1 MSADLVL
8 TLYEEMSATHVVNL
22 QKDDGVSLKPSTM
35 FGVDDTVFLS
45 FKVKNQGDKTAS
57 KSYFKVVVDGEI
69 VDLGDQ
75 NDFVSSIFAGGWHG
89 YNSLILGKFGVG
101 EHTITLTLD
110 STNVVAEGEA
120 GEKNNVYT
128 TTFTV
133 QNGQGGGEEEQGDY
147 ADLVLTLNEEL
158 GAQEKL
164 DLRKHGEHSLVSS
177 NIFSTDDDVF
187 LAFEITNQGSKK
199 ANSSYFR
206 VEVDGNVFDLSGH
219 QGLNGSTQGGNLGA
233 MNPEYHVSYSSIN
246 LGKYA
251 AGTHTIRFTLDPN
264 NQVAEGTAGEQNNVY
279 TTTFTVQGEQI
290 TTADLVLSKI
300 NGINS
305 DELLALQKTG
315 PEYLVNASVFSPDDD
330 VFFAF
335 NIKNQGVLTAS
346 SSYFKLEIDGEEF
359 DLSGQQGVVSGNN
372 MGVMTPGFE
381 HGVSGINLG
390 KYAVGTHTITFTLDP
405 DNYVAEGT
413 AGEQNNVYTTT
424 FTVQNGQGD
433 YADLVLTLDE
443 ELGAQELLNLQK
455 IVEVGPMVSSNTF
468 GTDDNVFLAFE
479 ITNQGSKKA
488 DSCYIKIEVD
498 GEVFDL
504 SGQQGEISTGNAGS
518 FTPGYSYG
526 YSAINLGKYAV
537 GEHTIRF
544 TLDPNNL
551 VAEGT
556 AGEANNVYETT
567 FTVQDGQGGGEQ
579 GEITTADLV
588 LTLDETLGAQELLNL
603 RKNGEDHFMVSSNTF
618 GTDDDVFLA
627 FQITNQGVKK
637 ADSCYIRVE
646 VDGEVFDLSG
656 VQGLSTGNA
665 GAFNPEYS
673 YAFSAINLG
682 KYAVGKHTIT
692 FTLDPTNR
700 VAEGTAGEAN
710 NVYTTVFSVAD
721 NGQLV
726 DGSALDDIESG
737 GKMISGFLLSSEDK
751 DIFVPVVLKAG
762 NIKVSVLGSTKSQKL
777 IFAESAEG
785 EQYLSFNLEKTLEE
799 DNSPT
804 ELKAIQDEVADVF
817 LAHSSGETWT
827 EGYFARNKGYVTAEG
842 ELVAGTKDATALL
855 GKNKICDV
863 FTGSGDPS
871 VLILTDDACGDA
883 LFLDDIY
890 SESGHPSK
898 EAARLAQV
906 DDIYAGAGDDVID
919 MTSSKF
925 KYVGEGMTI
934 HGGDGDDVLWS
945 NKGSNVLCGDAGDDW
960 LIGAGNCAE
969 VFVGGTGDDTLN
981 GVSGDN
987 VFCFGEA
994 WGQDSLQQAQG
1005 TATLVFVAGLE
1016 GYNWNAEDRIFTCG
1030 ENTLTV
1036 DPLSG
1041 ATLTIYVG
1049 ATRIY
1054 GAGEIAYDD
1063 YKDYCEKQDTS
1074 STLAV
1079 I

>member
-1 MSADLVL
+1 M
-8 TLYEEMSATHVVNL
+8 
-22 QKDDGVSLKPSTM
+22 
-35 FGVDDTVFLS
+35 
-45 FKVKNQGDKTAS
+45 
-57 KSYFKVVVDGEI
+57 
-69 VDLGDQ
+69 
-75 NDFVSSIFAGGWHG
+75 
-89 YNSLILGKFGVG
+89 G
-101 EHTITLTLD
+101 EHT
-110 STNVVAEGEA
+110 V
-120 GEKNNVYT
+120 
-128 TTFTV
+128 
-133 QNGQGGGEEEQGDY
+133 
-147 ADLVLTLNEEL
+147 
-158 GAQEKL
+158 
-164 DLRKHGEHSLVSS
+164 
-177 NIFSTDDDVF
+177 
-187 LAFEITNQGSKK
+187 
-199 ANSSYFR
+199 
-206 VEVDGNVFDLSGH
+206 
-219 QGLNGSTQGGNLGA
+219 
-233 MNPEYHVSYSSIN
+233 
-246 LGKYA
+246 
-251 AGTHTIRFTLDPN
+251 RFTLDPN
-264 NQVAEGTAGEQNNVY
+264 NQ
-279 TTTFTVQGEQI
+279 
-290 TTADLVLSKI
+290 
-300 NGINS
+300 
-305 DELLALQKTG
+305 
-315 PEYLVNASVFSPDDD
+315 
-330 VFFAF
+330 
-335 NIKNQGVLTAS
+335 
-346 SSYFKLEIDGEEF
+346 
-359 DLSGQQGVVSGNN
+359 
-372 MGVMTPGFE
+372 
-381 HGVSGINLG
+381 
-390 KYAVGTHTITFTLDP
+390 
-405 DNYVAEGT
+405 
-413 AGEQNNVYTTT
+413 
-424 FTVQNGQGD
+424 
-433 YADLVLTLDE
+433 
-443 ELGAQELLNLQK
+443 
-455 IVEVGPMVSSNTF
+455 
-468 GTDDNVFLAFE
+468 
-479 ITNQGSKKA
+479 
-488 DSCYIKIEVD
+488 
-498 GEVFDL
+498 
-504 SGQQGEISTGNAGS
+504 
-518 FTPGYSYG
+518 
-526 YSAINLGKYAV
+526 
-537 GEHTIRF
+537 
-544 TLDPNNL
+544 

-567 FTVQDGQGGGEQ
+567 FTVQDGQGGGGQGGEQ

-603 RKNGEDHFMVSSNTF
+603 RKNGEDGFMVSSNTF
-618 GTDDDVFLA
+618 GTGDDVFLA

-665 GAFNPEYS
+665 GAFNPDYS

-692 FTLDPTNR
+692 FTLDPNNQ

-710 NVYTTVFSVAD
+710 NVYTTVFSVVD
-721 NGQLV
+721 SGQLV

-817 LAHSSGETWT
+817 LAHSSGEKWT

-842 ELVAGTKDATALL
+842 GKVAGTNDATALL

-960 LIGAGNCAE
+960 LIGARNCDE

-981 GVSGDN
+981 GVSGNN

-994 WGQDSLQQAQG
+994 WGQDALQQAEG
-1005 TATLVFVAGLE
+1005 TATLVFVDGLAD
-1016 GYNWNAEDRIFTCG
+1016 YAWNAEDRIFTCG
-1030 ENTLTV
+1030 GNSLTV

-1041 ATLTIYVG
+1041 ATLTVYVG
-1049 ATRIY
+1049 ANRIY

-1063 YKDYCEKQDTS
+1063 YKDYCENQDTS
-1074 STLAV
+1074 RTLAV